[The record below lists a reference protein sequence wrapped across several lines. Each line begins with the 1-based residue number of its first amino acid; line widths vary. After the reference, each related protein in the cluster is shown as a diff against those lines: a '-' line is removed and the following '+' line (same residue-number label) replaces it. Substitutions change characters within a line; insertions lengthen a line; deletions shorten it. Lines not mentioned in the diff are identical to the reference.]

1 LEQIW
6 EELGQ
11 LDGLRSR
18 LDAARFPS
26 HEKKRIEQ
34 LARQYD
40 EQHRSMRTL
49 EDQLAKHKARI
60 DRNEAE
66 ESPPIDPLVIASVER
81 IEKQCNLEVDKQ
93 RETREL
99 IEHIQVLRRSIDTQL
114 ERLNLASGA
123 NAPAAIAELA
133 KRPVPAIPTIERW
146 AKEEVKLTEQI
157 TKFQQSCDELERK
170 YNAKKRSVEREIDK
184 ANLPTYEDWTAAKTA
199 RDAAFDGLVQANP
212 DSLHG
217 TNGTAAN
224 GIDAYRELQTQA
236 DRIADDLLTHAERVA
251 QREKLLESLE
261 EFQQE
266 IDSEGQKLLREKAAF
281 EDWKS
286 RWNQFT
292 TTHSLPSA
300 PPETV
305 IAWVHSLTDTQ
316 RLALDYINKEAQ
328 RVRSEESL
336 QQCIHD
342 AQQCLRSLGMEVDP
356 TISAEQT
363 LGLVNHWLEQAR
375 KQRAE
380 KEAFAKQRVQ
390 ELEDHRTLQIDH
402 EIASSRFDELQK
414 QWWDALTSLAI
425 PTDATPEQTQQIL
438 SQISDLQS
446 LTDTLA
452 TLEQEL
458 KANRAQVAG
467 YESQVAQLLSQQ
479 SDAVSATML
488 ATGQFQASQTEQI
501 VRELELAKSTTDTNK
516 TIRAGLIDQ
525 LQKNKQR
532 LGDAECER
540 KELEH
545 DLGKMMQA
553 VGATTQDDLRDIAR
567 RSRQLH
573 QLEVQRSELRNL
585 LYQSC
590 DGQDIDA
597 FIDKIRS
604 LNPDDM
610 TLERD
615 ELQNS
620 IGELEIGVTE
630 ALKHQT
636 KLQEQQRQLDT
647 SGRASQLATEARGV
661 ATEIEECV
669 QELAILRMASAALV
683 AGIERYRQ
691 ANEDPILKRASEMY
705 RALTLERYQAI
716 EIDIEESG
724 KHILVGRRSENGNP
738 VRVPIEKM
746 SDGTRD
752 QFFLALR
759 LASIEQWNASHDP
772 VPLIVDD
779 ILVHF
784 DDRRAAATLDQLAKL
799 SEKTQVIFFTH
810 HQHLVELAKSTVPQD
825 LLFVH
830 KL

>member
-1 LEQIW
+1 VYLQAKKALPAIELRRNTNQHQLEQIW

-553 VGATTQDDLRDIAR
+553 VGATTQDDLRDVAR

-724 KHILVGRRSENGNP
+724 KHILVGRRSENGNR

-752 QFFLALR
+752 LAGR
-759 LASIEQWNASHDP
+759 LP
-772 VPLIVDD
+772 PLISSPSY
-779 ILVHF
+779 
-784 DDRRAAATLDQLAKL
+784 RRKPKSSFSPTISISWSLRNPPCR
-799 SEKTQVIFFTH
+799 KTCSSSINFKAMRG
-810 HQHLVELAKSTVPQD
+810 ESCNA
-825 LLFVH
+825 
-830 KL
+830 